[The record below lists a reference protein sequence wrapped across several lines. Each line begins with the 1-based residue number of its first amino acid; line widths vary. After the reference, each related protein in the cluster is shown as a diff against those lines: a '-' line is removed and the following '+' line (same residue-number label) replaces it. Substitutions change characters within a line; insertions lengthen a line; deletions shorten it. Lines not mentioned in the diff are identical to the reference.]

1 MLEVTNLNVSIAQ
14 MRILADVSLLVNKG
28 EIVAVIGSNGAGKTS
43 LLRAISGLNP
53 ITSGEIRFEGKS
65 ITGLRPDQ
73 IVRLGISQ
81 IPERG
86 RIFPHMT
93 VYEHLQLGSWIQK
106 NSKQIREDVDA
117 VFRFFP
123 VLEQRKKQMAGTL
136 SGGERQMMAIAR
148 ALMSRPRL
156 LLLDEPTLG
165 LSPLMSLQLGKIVQ
179 GLNKTGT
186 SILLVEQ
193 NASLALAI
201 SHRAYVLET
210 GKIVLEG
217 RSVELAKNDGVK
229 KAYLGID

>member
-1 MLEVTNLNVSIAQ
+1 MLEVINLNVSIAQ
-14 MRILADVSLLVNKG
+14 MVILADVSLTVDKG

-53 ITSGEIRFEGKS
+53 ITSGEIRFEGKN

-106 NSKQIREDVDA
+106 NPKQVREDMDA

-123 VLEQRKKQMAGTL
+123 VLEQRKRQMAGTL
-136 SGGERQMMAIAR
+136 SGGERQMVAIAR

-186 SILLVEQ
+186 SVLLVEQ

-210 GKIVLEG
+210 GKIVLDG
-217 RSVELAKNDGVK
+217 TSVELARNDGVK